1 MTHQLITAKGT
12 FTVTLT
18 ETPAG
23 TVVVSYNGKPIMA
36 IRPTREAE
44 IWPAREATVPGIIRV
59 AEDTV
64 PPETFSHITGNDLN
78 GKTSQQRKALIYLRF
93 RTGQKFQDGIGA
105 FDDVDG
111 YMFENWEKHLPSLA
125 TETQLS
131 QLEQDMLKLTES
143 GRADLFK
150 KNGKVN
156 QSVVAEILQ
165 VPNGGS
171 RNYKRIQEA
180 ATRLEYQNS
189 TTSTALQALGYSGK
203 SSNARR

>member
-1 MTHQLITAKGT
+1 MTYELVTAKGV
-12 FTVTLT
+12 FPVTLA
-18 ETPAG
+18 ETPSG
-23 TVVVSYNGKPIMA
+23 TIVISHKGKQILA
-36 IRPTREAE
+36 IRPARGAE
-44 IWPAREATVPGIIRV
+44 MPGIIR
-59 AEDTV
+59 ATEDAV
-64 PPETFSHITGNDLN
+64 PLETFSHIQVSDLN

-93 RTGQKFQDGIGA
+93 RTGQKFKDGTGA

-111 YMFENWEKHLPSLA
+111 YLFESWEKHVPSLA
-125 TETQLS
+125 TDTQLS
-131 QLEQDMLKLTES
+131 QVEQDMLSLTKS

-180 ATRLEYQNS
+180 ATSLEYQNS
-189 TTSTALQALGYSGK
+189 TNSTDIQVPDRGGKSGK
-203 SSNARR
+203 PRR